1 MLSVETCAL
10 TRSFGR
16 IQAVREL
23 DLAIEEGSVYALM
36 GPNGAGK
43 STFIKLL
50 MNLIS
55 PSSGCARLLGMESRR
70 LRGRP
75 LEEIGYVSE
84 NQKPPEWM
92 TVEQYLSYC
101 RPFYPKWDRELEK
114 QLVVRFELKPGQ
126 RLKRLSRGLRMK
138 AALASV
144 LAFRPRL
151 LILDEPL
158 SGLDPLVRDELLEGL
173 NELKHETTILL
184 SSHDLAEIDS
194 FASHVGYLDGGRLLL
209 STTMEDLR
217 HRFRRVEAAAG
228 RPVEAPA
235 MMPTEWMS
243 FASTVTGA
251 CWMEREYDETVS
263 VRRAADVFPGAEV
276 TARSLSLREVFLAM
290 AHAERESKGGAR

>member
-1 MLSVETCAL
+1 MLSVETQAL

-16 IQAVREL
+16 IHAVREL

-43 STFIKLL
+43 STLIKLL
-50 MNLIS
+50 MNLLS
-55 PSSGCARLLGMESRR
+55 PSSGSARLLGMESNR

-84 NQKPPEWM
+84 NQKLPEWM

-101 RPFYPKWDRELEK
+101 RPFYPHWDRSLELRIMA
-114 QLVVRFELKPGQ
+114 RFELKPKQ

-158 SGLDPLVRDELLEGL
+158 SGLDPLVRDELLDGL
-173 NELKHETTILL
+173 SELKHETTILL

-194 FASHVGYLDGGRLLL
+194 FASHVGYLDGGRLLV

-217 HRFRRVEAAAG
+217 HRFRRVKANIG
-228 RPVEAPA
+228 RSVEAPA
-235 MMPTEWMS
+235 PKPAEWMS
-243 FASTVTGA
+243 FTSMATGA
-251 CWMEREYDETVS
+251 CWVEREYDEVES
-263 VRRAADVFPGAEV
+263 VRRAAAVFPGAEV
-276 TARSLSLREVFLAM
+276 TATSLSLREVFLAL
-290 AHAERESKGGAR
+290 AHAERAAKGGA

>member
-1 MLSVETCAL
+1 MLSVEARAL
-10 TRSFGR
+10 KRSFGR
-16 IQAVREL
+16 IQAVRQL

-43 STFIKLL
+43 STLIKLL

-55 PSSGCARLLGMESRR
+55 PSSGSSRLLGMESSRLHGRR
-70 LRGRP
+70 L
-75 LEEIGYVSE
+75 EQIGYVSE
-84 NQKPPEWM
+84 NQKLPEWM

-101 RPFYPKWDRELEK
+101 RPFYPKWDRELERR
-114 QLVVRFELKPGQ
+114 LMARFELTPGQ
-126 RLKRLSRGLRMK
+126 RLKRLSRGMRMK

-173 NELKHETTILL
+173 NELKHETTIVL

-217 HRFRRVEAAAG
+217 HKFRRVEATIG
-228 RPVEAPA
+228 RSVEAPA
-235 MMPTEWMS
+235 TMPAEWMS
-243 FASTVTGA
+243 FASTASGA
-251 CWMEREYDETVS
+251 CWVEREYDEEES
-263 VRRAADVFPGAEV
+263 MRRAAAVFPGADI
-276 TARSLSLREVFLAM
+276 TAKSLSLREVFLAM
-290 AHAERESKGGAR
+290 AHAEREAKGGAR